1 MDVKEEITKFV
12 RDALESRGTS
22 QEIRTVEIGID
33 EFTEYLENADL
44 KSWIGDLWNILQ
56 DMRTIGG
63 LIEKDII

>member
-44 KSWIGDLWNILQ
+44 KV
-56 DMRTIGG
+56 G
-63 LIEKDII
+63 LATSGIFYRI